1 MTAYHGENLGKNKY
15 YFDHGETLPRYLN
28 ASPADYPRAP
38 IGLEDTRVVEGPV
51 SLADVYPTVLDL
63 LDFEVP
69 EGIRGQSVGS
79 SEILLAN

>member
-1 MTAYHGENLGKNKY
+1 MRVPLIIRRPMGLKT
-15 YFDHGETLPRYLN
+15 PR
-28 ASPADYPRAP
+28 
-38 IGLEDTRVVEGPV
+38 EVEGPV

-79 SEILLAN
+79 SEMLLVN

>member
-28 ASPADYPRAP
+28 ASPADHPRP
-38 IGLEDTRVVEGPV
+38 HGLEDTRVVKGPV
-51 SLADVYPTVLDL
+51 SPTVLDL
-63 LDFEVP
+63 LDFKVP

-79 SEILLAN
+79 SEMLLVN

>member
-28 ASPADYPRAP
+28 ASPADHPRP
-38 IGLEDTRVVEGPV
+38 HGLEDTRVVKGPV

-63 LDFEVP
+63 LDFKVP

-79 SEILLAN
+79 SEMLLVN

>member
-28 ASPADYPRAP
+28 ASPADHPRLM
-38 IGLEDTRVVEGPV
+38 GLKIPRVVKGPV
-51 SLADVYPTVLDL
+51 SPTVLDL
-63 LDFEVP
+63 LDFKVP

-79 SEILLAN
+79 SEMLLVN